1 MRRRLPTPGSPLF
14 LPPPKGSA
22 SFAPSFALSLTLP
35 SSFPFTLPIG
45 PEPLSL
51 SLSLLPLLEP
61 FMRFFAPL
69 TPLKASGASVARP
82 APAAR
87 PLPPLRLGAPRL
99 LLFDASVCTVSFATR
114 PIAAP
119 MTSPTSFA
127 MDSLRNLS
135 FPKGWLPR
143 RFFYLNMVYR
153 LQEVCQL
160 RRFAIRRRGGRGLVV
175 EPEPVEVTARHEV
188 QQVVVVGPDRVR
200 AVRVA
205 DARLRDHVLGPR
217 QVGHLEPRL
226 VAPVERAPDVVRV
239 RDARVQRRDPESV
252 GDELQD
258 RLEPVE
264 RVLDVIAP
272 HPGRY
277 RDRRD
282 AEAHQPVV
290 LVDVGV
296 VALIGD
302 ARRSDMVEE
311 PAPLVVG
318 DEQRAA
324 LELRRLHERVDD
336 VGHERLTGA

>member
-1 MRRRLPTPGSPLF
+1 MRRPLPTPGSPLF

-22 SFAPSFALSLTLP
+22 SFAPSFPLSLTLP

-45 PEPLSL
+45 PEPLSLSL

-153 LQEVCQL
+153 LQKLSQL
-160 RRFAIRRRGGRGLVV
+160 RRLAIGRRSRRRLVV
-175 EPEPVEVTARHEV
+175 EPEPVEIPARDEV
-188 QQVVVVGPDRVR
+188 KQVVLVRAHRVR
-200 AVRVA
+200 AIRIA
-205 DARLRDHVLGPR
+205 HAWLRHHVL
-217 QVGHLEPRL
+217 
-226 VAPVERAPDVVRV
+226 
-239 RDARVQRRDPESV
+239 
-252 GDELQD
+252 
-258 RLEPVE
+258 
-264 RVLDVIAP
+264 
-272 HPGRY
+272 
-277 RDRRD
+277 
-282 AEAHQPVV
+282 
-290 LVDVGV
+290 
-296 VALIGD
+296 
-302 ARRSDMVEE
+302 
-311 PAPLVVG
+311 
-318 DEQRAA
+318 
-324 LELRRLHERVDD
+324 
-336 VGHERLTGA
+336 